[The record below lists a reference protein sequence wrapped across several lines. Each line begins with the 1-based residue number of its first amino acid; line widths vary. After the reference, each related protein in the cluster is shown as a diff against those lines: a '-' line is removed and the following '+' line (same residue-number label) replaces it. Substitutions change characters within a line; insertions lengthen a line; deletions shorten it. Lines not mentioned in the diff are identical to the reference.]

1 MKYNIITTTTNR
13 FNPTVIKTVETD
25 NLNDAIEIKKR
36 TNVYTV
42 GTVTRI
48 IDTETN
54 TEVVTNK
61 NYYGENRVY
70 RKAYIKLT

>member
-70 RKAYIKLT
+70 RKTYIKLT

>member
-13 FNPTVIKTVETD
+13 FNPTVIKTVETN
-25 NLNDAIEIKKR
+25 NLNDAIKIKKR
-36 TNVYTV
+36 TNVYAV

-70 RKAYIKLT
+70 RKTYIKLI

>member
-48 IDTETN
+48 IDTDTN

-70 RKAYIKLT
+70 RKTYIKLT

>member
-13 FNPTVIKTVETD
+13 FNPTVTKTVETD
-25 NLNDAIEIKKR
+25 NLNEAIEIKKR
-36 TNVYTV
+36 TTVYTV

-70 RKAYIKLT
+70 RKTYIKLI

>member
-1 MKYNIITTTTNR
+1 MKYTIITTTTNR

-25 NLNDAIEIKKR
+25 NLNDTIEIKKR

-42 GTVTRI
+42 GTVTKI

-54 TEVVTNK
+54 TEVVTKK

-70 RKAYIKLT
+70 RKNYIKLT

>member
-1 MKYNIITTTTNR
+1 MKYNIITATTNR

-70 RKAYIKLT
+70 RKTYIKLT

>member
-25 NLNDAIEIKKR
+25 NLNEAIEIKKR

-70 RKAYIKLT
+70 RKTYIKLI

>member
-42 GTVTRI
+42 GTITRI

-54 TEVVTNK
+54 TEVVTKK

-70 RKAYIKLT
+70 CKNYIKLT

>member
-1 MKYNIITTTTNR
+1 MKYNIITTITNR

-48 IDTETN
+48 IDTDTN

-70 RKAYIKLT
+70 RKTYIKLT